1 MAAQPRLLIYH
12 IAFLCYLSR
21 LCNIYLVFIYWLL
34 EPIGGSLFVI
44 QVRMIFGM
52 KELLEMQQK

>member
-1 MAAQPRLLIYH
+1 MAAQPRLMIH
-12 IAFLCYLSR
+12 PIAFLCYLSR

-44 QVRMIFGM
+44 QVRIIFI
-52 KELLEMQQK
+52 